1 MQEDAKLYSTINDM
15 SRAELGAV
23 ILGAGY
29 ALPDNKS
36 KDSLRDVVRSLYQSE
51 AIMRALIAASLALAL
66 SGCVNISGN
75 SFTTCA
81 PSAADAIFG
90 PLDVPQRAP
99 KGLRIVPSAS
109 LGQCSTDSE
118 CEAQC
123 REDLRPDED
132 PAICN
137 I

>member
-1 MQEDAKLYSTINDM
+1 MPVLK
-15 SRAELGAV
+15 
-23 ILGAGY
+23 
-29 ALPDNKS
+29 P
-36 KDSLRDVVRSLYQSE
+36 
-51 AIMRALIAASLALAL
+51 LALAAAIVL

-75 SFTTCA
+75 VFQTCA

-90 PLDVPQRAP
+90 PLEPRRAP
-99 KGLRIVPSAS
+99 KGLRIIPSPAT
-109 LGQCSTDSE
+109 CSTDSE

-132 PAICN
+132 PNVCN